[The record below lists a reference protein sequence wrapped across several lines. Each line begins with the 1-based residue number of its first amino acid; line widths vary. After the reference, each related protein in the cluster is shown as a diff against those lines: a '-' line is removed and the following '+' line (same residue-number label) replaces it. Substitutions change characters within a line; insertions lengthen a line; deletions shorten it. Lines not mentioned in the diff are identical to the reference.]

1 MHTLLYIAIVILLMI
16 LSTTLFNFFTAPRI
30 ARAPNLKATP
40 KVSILIPARNE
51 EQNIGKCL
59 EGLIKQDYPNLE
71 IIVLNDH
78 SEDKT
83 LQVIQAFRQ
92 RDQRIQYINGKD
104 LPDGWLG
111 KNWACH
117 QLSQVATGEIFI
129 FTDADNRHA
138 PFAVKNTVA
147 HIQKLKLG
155 LISAFPQQWTV
166 TLPEK
171 MIVPIM
177 DIFVYGTLP
186 LWATYYLPFPSM
198 AAANGQW
205 IALTREAYQQ
215 LGGHERVKHE
225 LVEDTFLARLAKK
238 NRIKILTTAGTDAVF
253 SRMYQNAN
261 EVWHGFSKNFY
272 GLAGYNNIVF
282 FGIIFSM
289 LIAFVSPYILWL
301 ALSVRPMAFIAIG
314 MNLLIRVLISIKY
327 KHPFWT
333 SVILH
338 PIAMLYAVVI
348 GLNSFWSIN
357 RGTIRWKGREIK
369 VRTVIGEQ

>member
-1 MHTLLYIAIVILLMI
+1 MEIILYIAIGILFMV

-30 ARAPNLKATP
+30 ARAPNLKSTP
-40 KVSILIPARNE
+40 KVSVLIPARNE
-51 EQNIGKCL
+51 EQHIGKSL
-59 EGLIKQDYPNLE
+59 DGLLKQDYLNLE

-78 SEDKT
+78 SEDNT
-83 LQVIQAFRQ
+83 LKIIQDYQ
-92 RDQRIQYINGKD
+92 KSDNRIKHIEGKD
-104 LPDGWLG
+104 LPEGWTG

-117 QLSQVATGEIFI
+117 QLSQVATGDIFI

-166 TLPEK
+166 TLAEK

-205 IALTREAYQQ
+205 IAFTKEAYQQ
-215 LGGHERVKHE
+215 LGGHEIVKNE

-238 NRIKILTTAGTDAVF
+238 KKIKTLTTAGTDAVF
-253 SRMYQNAN
+253 SRMYQNAT

-289 LIAFVSPYILWL
+289 LIAFVSPYFLWTVS
-301 ALSVRPMAFIAIG
+301 SVRTLAIVAIG
-314 MNLLIRVLISIKY
+314 MNLLIRVLISNKY
-327 KHPFWT
+327 KHPFWV

-338 PIAMLYAVVI
+338 PISMLYAVII

-357 RGTIRWKGREIK
+357 QGTIQWKGR
-369 VRTVIGEQ
+369 VVTVKSLK

>member
-1 MHTLLYIAIVILLMI
+1 MEIILYVVLVILFMI
-16 LSTTLFNFFTAPRI
+16 LSITLFNFFTAPTI
-30 ARAPNLKATP
+30 AKAPNLKSTP

-59 EGLIKQDYPNLE
+59 EGLLKQDYPNFE

-78 SEDKT
+78 SEDDT
-83 LQVIQAFRQ
+83 LKIIQQ
-92 RDQRIQYINGKD
+92 DQKSDNRIKYIDGKD
-104 LPDGWLG
+104 LPDGWIG

-117 QLSQVATGEIFI
+117 QLSQEASGEIFI

-147 HIQKLKLG
+147 HIQNLKLG
-155 LISAFPQQWTV
+155 LISAFPQQWTI

-171 MIVPIM
+171 LIVPIM
-177 DIFVYGTLP
+177 DIFVYGILP
-186 LWATYYLPFPSM
+186 LWSTYYLSFSSM

-205 IALTREAYQQ
+205 IAVTKEAYQQ
-215 LGGHERVKHE
+215 LGGHATVKNE

-238 NRIKILTTAGTDAVF
+238 KKIKILTTAGTDAVF

-289 LIAFVSPYILWL
+289 LIAFVSPYVLLLVSSIGTL
-301 ALSVRPMAFIAIG
+301 AIVAIA
-314 MNLLIRVLISIKY
+314 
-327 KHPFWT
+327 
-333 SVILH
+333 
-338 PIAMLYAVVI
+338 
-348 GLNSFWSIN
+348 
-357 RGTIRWKGREIK
+357 
-369 VRTVIGEQ
+369 

>member
-1 MHTLLYIAIVILLMI
+1 MGIILYIAFGILLI
-16 LSTTLFNFFTAPRI
+16 LLSTTLFNFFTAPRI
-30 ARAPNLKATP
+30 ARAPNLKSIP

-51 EQNIGKCL
+51 EQNISQCL
-59 EGLIKQDYPNLE
+59 EGLLKQNYPNFE

-78 SEDKT
+78 SEDNT
-83 LQVIQAFRQ
+83 LSIIQEYQ
-92 RDQRIQYINGKD
+92 KQDSRIQFINGKD
-104 LPDGWLG
+104 LPSGWTG

-117 QLSQVATGEIFI
+117 QLGQVAAGDIFV

-147 HIQKLKLG
+147 HIQNLKLG

-186 LWATYYLPFPSM
+186 LWSTYYLPFPSM
-198 AAANGQW
+198 SAANGQW
-205 IALTREAYQQ
+205 IAFTKEAYQM
-215 LGGHERVKHE
+215 LGGHETMKNE

-238 NRIKILTTAGTDAVF
+238 KRIKILTAAGTDAVF
-253 SRMYQNAN
+253 SRMYQSAN

-282 FGIIFSM
+282 FGIIISM
-289 LIAFVSPYILWL
+289 LIAFVSPYVLWL
-301 ALSVRPMAFIAIG
+301 VSSVRSLALVAIG
-314 MNLLIRVLISIKY
+314 LNVLIRILISIKY
-327 KHPFWT
+327 KHPFWA

-338 PIAMLYAVVI
+338 PIAMLYAITI
-348 GLNSFWSIN
+348 GLNSFLSIN
-357 RGTIRWKGREIK
+357 RGTIRWKGREIRVK
-369 VRTVIGEQ
+369 S

>member
-1 MHTLLYIAIVILLMI
+1 MEIILYIALGILFMV

-30 ARAPNLKATP
+30 ARAPKLLSTP

-51 EQNIGKCL
+51 EQNIGKSL
-59 EGLIKQDYPNLE
+59 DGLLKQDYPNFE

-78 SEDKT
+78 SEDDT
-83 LQVIQAFRQ
+83 LKIIQAYQRQ
-92 RDQRIQYINGKD
+92 DNRIKYIEGKD
-104 LPDGWLG
+104 LPPEWFG

-138 PFAVKNTVA
+138 PFAVRNTVA
-147 HIQKLKLG
+147 HIQNLKLD

-198 AAANGQW
+198 SAANGQW
-205 IALTREAYQQ
+205 IGFTKETYQQ
-215 LGGHERVKHE
+215 LGGHETVKNE

-238 NRIKILTTAGTDAVF
+238 KKIKILTTAGTDAVF

-289 LIAFVSPYILWL
+289 LIAFVSPYFLWIIS
-301 ALSVRPMAFIAIG
+301 SVRALAIVAVG
-314 MNLLIRVLISIKY
+314 MNVLIRVLISIKY
-327 KHPFWT
+327 KHPFWA
-333 SVILH
+333 SVLLH
-338 PIAMLYAVVI
+338 PISMLYAVII

-369 VRTVIGEQ
+369 VRSLK

>member
-1 MHTLLYIAIVILLMI
+1 MEIILYIALAILLLI

-30 ARAPNLKATP
+30 ARAPNLKTTP

-51 EQNIGKCL
+51 EQNIGKSL
-59 EGLIKQDYPNLE
+59 EGLLKQDYPNFE

-78 SEDKT
+78 SEDNT
-83 LQVIQAFRQ
+83 LQVIEAYQKQ
-92 RDQRIQYINGKD
+92 DSRIKSINGKD

-117 QLSQVATGEIFI
+117 QLSQVAAGEIFI

-138 PFAVKNTVA
+138 PFAIKNTVA
-147 HIQKLKLG
+147 HIQNLKLG

-166 TLPEK
+166 TLAEK

-186 LWATYYLPFPSM
+186 LWATYYLPFASM

-215 LGGHERVKHE
+215 LGGHETVKNE
-225 LVEDTFLARLAKK
+225 LVEDTFLARLAKRK
-238 NRIKILTTAGTDAVF
+238 KIKILTTAGTDAVF

-272 GLAGYNNIVF
+272 GLAGYNNVVF
-282 FGIIFSM
+282 FGIIVSM

-301 ALSVRPMAFIAIG
+301 APSVRTMAFIAIG
-314 MNLLIRVLISIKY
+314 MNLMIRVLISIKY

-348 GLNSFWSIN
+348 GLNSFLSIN
-357 RGTIRWKGREIK
+357 RGTIQWKGREIR
-369 VRTVIGEQ
+369 VRSEK

>member
-1 MHTLLYIAIVILLMI
+1 MHILLYIAIVILLMI
-16 LSTTLFNFFTAPRI
+16 LSTTVFNFFTAPKI
-30 ARAPNLKATP
+30 ARAPKPKATP
-40 KVSILIPARNE
+40 TVSILIPARNE

-59 EGLIKQDYPNLE
+59 DGLMKQDYPNFE

-78 SEDKT
+78 SEDRT
-83 LQVIQAFRQ
+83 LQIIQEHQ
-92 RDQRIQYINGKD
+92 KRDQRIQFINGKA
-104 LPDGWLG
+104 LPAGWMG

-117 QLSQVATGEIFI
+117 QLSQVATGDILI

-147 HIQKLKLG
+147 HIQHLKLG

-166 TLPEK
+166 TLAEK

-205 IALTREAYQQ
+205 IAFTKAAYQQ
-215 LGGHERVKHE
+215 LGGHETVKNE

-238 NRIKILTTAGTDAVF
+238 KKIKTLTTAGTDAVF

-289 LIAFVSPYILWL
+289 LIAFVSPYVFWPFPAIRTL
-301 ALSVRPMAFIAIG
+301 AFIAIG
-314 MNLLIRVLISIKY
+314 MNLLIRILISIKY
-327 KHPFWT
+327 KHPFWV

-338 PIAMLYAVVI
+338 PISMLYAMVI

-357 RGTIRWKGREIK
+357 RGTIRWKGREIR
-369 VRTVIGEQ
+369 VRGSQ

>member
-1 MHTLLYIAIVILLMI
+1 MEIILYIALGILFLI
-16 LSTTLFNFFTAPRI
+16 LSTTLLNFFTAPRI
-30 ARAPNLKATP
+30 ARAPKLRTTP

-59 EGLIKQDYPNLE
+59 DGLTKQDYPNFE

-78 SEDKT
+78 SDDNT
-83 LQVIQAFRQ
+83 LQVIQEHQ
-92 RDQRIQYINGKD
+92 KRDERIQSINGKD

-117 QLSQVATGEIFI
+117 QLSQVATGDIFI

-138 PFAVKNTVA
+138 SFAVKNTVA
-147 HIQKLKLG
+147 HIQNLKLG

-166 TLPEK
+166 TLAEK

-205 IALTREAYQQ
+205 IAFTREAYQQ
-215 LGGHERVKHE
+215 LGGHETVKNE

-238 NRIKILTTAGTDAVF
+238 KRIKILTTAGTDAVF

-289 LIAFVSPYILWL
+289 LIAFVSPYVLWL
-301 ALSVRPMAFIAIG
+301 VPAVRTLALVAIG
-314 MNLLIRVLISIKY
+314 MNLLIRILISIKY
-327 KHPFWT
+327 KHPFWV
-333 SVILH
+333 SVLLH
-338 PIAMLYAVVI
+338 PISMLYAVFI
-348 GLNSFWSIN
+348 GLNSFLSIN
-357 RGTIRWKGREIK
+357 RGTIRWKGREIR
-369 VRTVIGEQ
+369 VRGGQ

>member
-1 MHTLLYIAIVILLMI
+1 MHISLYIAIVILFLI

-30 ARAPNLKATP
+30 ARAPKLKSTP

-51 EQNIGKCL
+51 EQNIGHCL
-59 EGLIKQDYPNLE
+59 DGLLQQDYPNWE

-78 SEDKT
+78 SEDDT
-83 LQVIQAFRQ
+83 LAVIQNYQQKDR
-92 RDQRIQYINGKD
+92 RIQFINGKD
-104 LPDGWLG
+104 LPAGWLG

-117 QLSQVATGEIFI
+117 QLSQVATGDIFI

-147 HIQKLKLG
+147 HIQNLKLG

-166 TLPEK
+166 TLAEK

-205 IALTREAYQQ
+205 IAFTREAYQQ
-215 LGGHERVKHE
+215 LGGHETVKNE
-225 LVEDTFLARLAKK
+225 LVEDTFLSRLAKK
-238 NRIKILTTAGTDAVF
+238 RKIKILTTAGTDAVF
-253 SRMYQNAN
+253 SRMYQSAK
-261 EVWHGFSKNFY
+261 EIWHGFSKNFY

-282 FGIIFSM
+282 FGIIAAM
-289 LIAFVSPYILWL
+289 LIAFVSPYFLWL
-301 ALSVRPMAFIAIG
+301 FLSVRNLAFAAIG
-314 MNLLIRVLISIKY
+314 MNVLIRILISIKY
-327 KHPFWT
+327 KHPFWV

-338 PIAMLYAVVI
+338 PISMLYAVAI
-348 GLNSFWSIN
+348 GLNSFVSIN
-357 RGTIRWKGREIK
+357 RGTIRWKGREIR
-369 VRTVIGEQ
+369 VRGGQ

>member
-1 MHTLLYIAIVILLMI
+1 MEIILYIALGILFIV
-16 LSTTLFNFFTAPRI
+16 LSTTLFNFFTAPKI
-30 ARAPNLKATP
+30 ARAPKLSSTH

-51 EQNIGKCL
+51 EQNISQCL
-59 EGLIKQDYPNLE
+59 DGLLKQDYPNFE

-78 SEDKT
+78 SEDNT
-83 LQVIQAFRQ
+83 LQIIQEYQ
-92 RDQRIQYINGKD
+92 KQDNRIQFINGKD
-104 LPDGWLG
+104 LPANWLG

-117 QLSQVATGEIFI
+117 QLSQIATGDIFI

-147 HIQKLKLG
+147 HIQNLKMG

-166 TLPEK
+166 TLAEK
-171 MIVPIM
+171 MIVPII

-205 IALTREAYQQ
+205 IAFTKEAYHR
-215 LGGHERVKHE
+215 LGGHETVKNE

-238 NRIKILTTAGTDAVF
+238 EKIKILTTAGTDAVF

-301 ALSVRPMAFIAIG
+301 VPSVRTLAFAAIG

-327 KHPFWT
+327 KHPFCS

-338 PIAMLYAVVI
+338 PISMLYAVII
-348 GLNSFWSIN
+348 GLNSFLSIN
-357 RGTIRWKGREIK
+357 RGTIRWRGRKIEVK
-369 VRTVIGEQ
+369 SLK

>member
-1 MHTLLYIAIVILLMI
+1 MEIILYIALAILFLI

-30 ARAPNLKATP
+30 ARAPKIKSAP
-40 KVSILIPARNE
+40 KVSVLIPARNE

-59 EGLIKQDYPNLE
+59 DGLLKQDYPNFE

-78 SEDKT
+78 SEDNT
-83 LQVIQAFRQ
+83 LQVIQENQ
-92 RDQRIQYINGKD
+92 KRDNRIKFINGKN
-104 LPDGWLG
+104 LPLGWTG

-117 QLSQVATGEIFI
+117 QLSQVASGDIFI

-147 HIQKLKLG
+147 HIQNLKLG

-171 MIVPIM
+171 LIVPIM

-186 LWATYYLPFPSM
+186 LWSTYYLPFPSM

-205 IALTREAYQQ
+205 IAFTKEAYQQ
-215 LGGHERVKHE
+215 LGGHETVKNE

-238 NRIKILTTAGTDAVF
+238 KKIKILTTAGTDAVF

-289 LIAFVSPYILWL
+289 LIAFVSPYVLWL
-301 ALSVRPMAFIAIG
+301 FSSVRTLAFVTIG
-314 MNLLIRVLISIKY
+314 MNLLIRILISIKY
-327 KHPFWT
+327 KHPFWM

-338 PIAMLYAVVI
+338 PIAMLYAVTI
-348 GLNSFWSIN
+348 GLNSFLSIN
-357 RGTIRWKGREIK
+357 RGTIQWKGREIK
-369 VRTVIGEQ
+369 VRSVK

>member
-1 MHTLLYIAIVILLMI
+1 MEIILYIALAILFLI

-30 ARAPNLKATP
+30 ARAPKLQSTP

-51 EQNIGKCL
+51 AQNIGTCL
-59 EGLIKQDYPNLE
+59 AGLLKQDYPNFE

-78 SEDKT
+78 SEDST
-83 LQVIQAFRQ
+83 LQIIQEYQ
-92 RDQRIQYINGKD
+92 KKDNQIQFINGQD
-104 LPDGWLG
+104 LPAGWLG

-117 QLSQVATGEIFI
+117 QLSQAATGDLFI

-138 PFAVKNTVA
+138 SFAVKNTVA
-147 HIQKLKLG
+147 HIQNLKLG

-166 TLPEK
+166 TLAEK

-205 IALTREAYQQ
+205 IAFTRDAYQQ
-215 LGGHERVKHE
+215 LGGHETVKNE

-238 NRIKILTTAGTDAVF
+238 KKIKTLTTAGTDAVF

-272 GLAGYNNIVF
+272 GLAGYKNIVF

-289 LIAFVSPYILWL
+289 LIAFVSPYVLWIIS
-301 ALSVRPMAFIAIG
+301 SVRTLAIVAIG
-314 MNLLIRVLISIKY
+314 MNLSVRILISIKY
-327 KHPFWT
+327 KHPFWV
-333 SVILH
+333 SILLH
-338 PIAMLYAVVI
+338 PISMLYAVFI

-357 RGTIRWKGREIK
+357 RGTIRWKGR
-369 VRTVIGEQ
+369 VIRVGGEK

>member
-1 MHTLLYIAIVILLMI
+1 MEIILYIALIILFMI

-30 ARAPNLKATP
+30 ARAQNLKLTP

-51 EQNIGKCL
+51 EKNIGECMN
-59 EGLIKQDYPNLE
+59 GLLKQDYSNFE

-78 SEDKT
+78 SEDDT
-83 LQVIQAFRQ
+83 LHIIQQ
-92 RDQRIQYINGKD
+92 YQERDNRIKFINGKE
-104 LPDGWLG
+104 LPSGWTG
-111 KNWACH
+111 KNWACY

-138 PFAVKNTVA
+138 PFAVKNTVGY
-147 HIQKLKLG
+147 IQNLKLG

-171 MIVPIM
+171 LIVPIM

-186 LWATYYLPFPSM
+186 LWATHYLPFSSM

-205 IALTREAYQQ
+205 IAFTREAYRQ
-215 LGGHERVKHE
+215 LGGHETVKNE
-225 LVEDTFLARLAKK
+225 LVEDTVLARLAKK
-238 NRIKILTTAGTDAVF
+238 NKIKILTTAGTDAVF
-253 SRMYQNAN
+253 SRMYKNAN

-282 FGIIFSM
+282 FGIILSM
-289 LIAFVSPYILWL
+289 LIAFVSPYFLWMISSIRTL
-301 ALSVRPMAFIAIG
+301 AIVAIDI
-314 MNLLIRVLISIKY
+314 NILIRVLISIKY
-327 KHPFWT
+327 KHPFWV
-333 SVILH
+333 SILLH
-338 PIAMLYAVVI
+338 PISMLYAVII

-357 RGTIRWKGREIK
+357 RGTIKWKGREIEVK
-369 VRTVIGEQ
+369 S

>member
-1 MHTLLYIAIVILLMI
+1 MEIILYIALGILFLI
-16 LSTTLFNFFTAPRI
+16 LSTTFFNFFTAPRI
-30 ARAPNLKATP
+30 ARAPKLKATP

-51 EQNIGKCL
+51 EKNIGNCL
-59 EGLIKQDYPNLE
+59 EGLVKQDYPNFE

-83 LQVIQAFRQ
+83 LQVIQEHQ
-92 RDQRIQYINGKD
+92 KRDDRIQFINGKD

-117 QLSQVATGEIFI
+117 QLSQVATGDIFI
-129 FTDADNRHA
+129 FTDADNRHT
-138 PFAVKNTVA
+138 PIAVKNTVA
-147 HIQKLKLG
+147 HIQNLKLG

-166 TLPEK
+166 TLAEK

-205 IALTREAYQQ
+205 IAFTREAYQQ
-215 LGGHERVKHE
+215 LGGHETVKNE

-238 NRIKILTTAGTDAVF
+238 KRIKILTTAGTDAVF

-289 LIAFVSPYILWL
+289 LIAFVSPYVLWL
-301 ALSVRPMAFIAIG
+301 VPAVRTLALVAIG
-314 MNLLIRVLISIKY
+314 MNLLIRILISIKY
-327 KHPFWT
+327 KHPFWV
-333 SVILH
+333 SVLLH
-338 PIAMLYAVVI
+338 PISMLYAVLI
-348 GLNSFWSIN
+348 GLNSFLSIN
-357 RGTIRWKGREIK
+357 RGTIRWKGREIR
-369 VRTVIGEQ
+369 VRGGQ